1 MKAALLLFCLFSLA
15 SCVTRQSEFPKLTE
29 SQKLAELRRILE
41 IE

>member
-1 MKAALLLFCLFSLA
+1 MKAGILLLCLLSLA

-41 IE
+41 VE